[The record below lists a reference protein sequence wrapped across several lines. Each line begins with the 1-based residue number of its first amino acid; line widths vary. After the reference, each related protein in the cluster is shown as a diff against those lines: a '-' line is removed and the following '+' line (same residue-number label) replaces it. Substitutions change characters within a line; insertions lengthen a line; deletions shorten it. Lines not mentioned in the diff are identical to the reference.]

1 MTDKETLLSF
11 PCDFPIKIMGK
22 ATDAFLKDITRIVKR
37 HYPEVEEASF
47 RLQPSRG
54 KNYLSVTV
62 TVLATS
68 QEGLDALYRE
78 LTAYPDVRM
87 VL

>member
-22 ATDAFLKDITRIVKR
+22 ATDAFLMDITRIVK
-37 HYPEVEEASF
+37 HHFPAVDEASF
-47 RLQPSRG
+47 RLQPSRE

-62 TVLATS
+62 TVPATS
-68 QEGLDALYRE
+68 QEGLDALYEE
-78 LTAYPDVRM
+78 LTQYPDVRM